1 MAPAIVC
8 SMASSGSNWSS
19 AWVFVLGELLGAA
32 AAGGVVHFI
41 ERLHKRGQGD
51 GDEEEEEEE
60 IIKTPLIQ

>member
-1 MAPAIVC
+1 
-8 SMASSGSNWSS
+8 MASSGSNWSS